1 MHDFEPIVLLIAA
14 NERLPL
20 LPIRLY
26 SYRLPRAIFYSI
38 KVFFE
43 QQGAKTLVFPELT
56 VRY

>member
-26 SYRLPRAIFYSI
+26 SYRLPRAIFYRI
-38 KVFFE
+38 KFFLNNRE
-43 QQGAKTLVFPELT
+43 PRHWYFLS
-56 VRY
+56 